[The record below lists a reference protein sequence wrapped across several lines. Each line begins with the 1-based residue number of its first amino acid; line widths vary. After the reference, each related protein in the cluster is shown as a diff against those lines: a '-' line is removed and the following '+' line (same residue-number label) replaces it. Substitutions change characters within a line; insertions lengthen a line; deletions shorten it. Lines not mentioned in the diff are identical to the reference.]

1 MASSAASSDEDAITG
16 INITPLVDITLV
28 LLIIFMVTAKMMVSQ
43 GVPLDLPRAAS
54 ASEVQVVFTVA
65 VDRDGRIKV
74 DGVDANDDAALRAAA
89 AAALAKH
96 KDLRTVVSA
105 SQAVPHGTVLHVVDE
120 LRRVGITKIAFGAEK
135 KA

>member
-1 MASSAASSDEDAITG
+1 MASAAQNDEDSITG

-43 GVPLDLPRAAS
+43 GVPMDLPRAAS

-65 VDRDGRIKV
+65 IDREGHVKV
-74 DGVDANDDAALRAAA
+74 DGVEAKDDAALRAAA
-89 AAALAKH
+89 TTAFAKH
-96 KDLRTVVSA
+96 KGCARSSRLA
-105 SQAVPHGTVLHVVDE
+105 GGPHGTVLHVVDE
-120 LRRVGITKIAFGAEK
+120 LRKIGITKIAFGAEK

>member
-1 MASSAASSDEDAITG
+1 MASAAQNDEDSITG

-43 GVPLDLPRAAS
+43 GVPMDLPRAAS

-65 VDRDGRIKV
+65 IDREGHVKV
-74 DGVDANDDAALRAAA
+74 DGVEAKDDAALRAAA
-89 AAALAKH
+89 TTAFAKH
-96 KDLRTVVSA
+96 KELRTVVSA

-120 LRRVGITKIAFGAEK
+120 LRKIGITKIAFGAEK